1 MDPCPLVHAHQD
13 SSSNSD
19 RPHAAEIHAYRMPY
33 CCLLGVSSHSP
44 GCGVMFP
51 TIQKNISQ
59 LVPSD
64 HYTNPHN
71 SCLCWWKSLKKECIT
86 DPCVTTSYVLEISP
100 QRAQNLIPCPC
111 AHRALEDW
119 PFWPVI
125 LTTASKKLLGKT
137 VEQLVTVK
145 SYKLVETCAVHQQ
158 QVVMF
163 PRELHSTL
171 FPPPITT
178 ASTTHVQTSV
188 PGSVKDCKRRK

>member
-71 SCLCWWKSLKKECIT
+71 SCLCWWKSLKKECFT

-100 QRAQNLIPCPC
+100 PWHTARVLKLVPKMVC
-111 AHRALEDW
+111 AMVFLAEAIHEECFDLLKSI
-119 PFWPVI
+119 VI
-125 LTTASKKLLGKT
+125 LYGVIKK
-137 VEQLVTVK
+137 
-145 SYKLVETCAVHQQ
+145 
-158 QVVMF
+158 
-163 PRELHSTL
+163 
-171 FPPPITT
+171 
-178 ASTTHVQTSV
+178 
-188 PGSVKDCKRRK
+188 